1 MTLLQKGL
9 STAKRAHLPWY
20 PALPASAGFVWG
32 GEKGF
37 CSGLI
42 HVNSW
47 LKILDLE
54 RTLRCKLRSMD
65 IQKDK
70 LTIQE
75 VAKAT
80 GLTPHTLR
88 YYERIGL
95 IHPINRQ
102 ENTRRYYSAED
113 IGWIDFLLKLR
124 ATGMS
129 IKDMQR
135 YAELQRQGDETL
147 PERVEMLKSL
157 RDQVEAHIADLHEH
171 LKLVYY
177 KIEFYQKIV
186 DEKVLERL

>member
-1 MTLLQKGL
+1 
-9 STAKRAHLPWY
+9 
-20 PALPASAGFVWG
+20 
-32 GEKGF
+32 
-37 CSGLI
+37 
-42 HVNSW
+42 
-47 LKILDLE
+47 
-54 RTLRCKLRSMD
+54 MD

-95 IHPINRQ
+95 IHPINRE
-102 ENTRRYYSAED
+102 ENTRRIYTAD
-113 IGWIDFLLKLR
+113 DVGWIDFLLKLR

-157 RDQVEAHIADLHEH
+157 RDKVEAHVKDMNEH
-171 LKLVYY
+171 LKLIHY
-177 KIEFYQKIV
+177 KIDYYSKVVEEQML
-186 DEKVLERL
+186 EKA